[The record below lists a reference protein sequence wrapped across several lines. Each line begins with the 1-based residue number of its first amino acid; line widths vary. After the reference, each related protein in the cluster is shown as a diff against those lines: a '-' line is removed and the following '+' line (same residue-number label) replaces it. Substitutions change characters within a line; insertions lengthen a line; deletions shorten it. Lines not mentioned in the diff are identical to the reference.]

1 MVRGKIKFIILLAF
15 LAAALISIRLLGLG
29 EYIEQERLRHWIDGF
44 GVWGPLVYI
53 LIYAIAASL
62 MVPGLPVTVAGGILF
77 GPVRGSIYVLT
88 GATLGASL
96 AFFIARR
103 MGREWVESALKG
115 GRLGELDEKVRE
127 QGWKI
132 VAITRLIPL
141 FPYNFLNYAYGLT
154 SIRFSQ
160 YLLATFVFMIPGVV
174 AYVVFSSSI
183 LDLFKGRASK
193 EFIIGVILV
202 IIVSLL
208 PLVYKRFRGK
218 KG

>member
-1 MVRGKIKFIILLAF
+1 MARGKIKFIILLAF

-53 LIYAIAASL
+53 LIYAVAASL

-77 GPVRGSIYVLT
+77 GPVRGSIYVLI
-88 GATLGASL
+88 GATIGASL